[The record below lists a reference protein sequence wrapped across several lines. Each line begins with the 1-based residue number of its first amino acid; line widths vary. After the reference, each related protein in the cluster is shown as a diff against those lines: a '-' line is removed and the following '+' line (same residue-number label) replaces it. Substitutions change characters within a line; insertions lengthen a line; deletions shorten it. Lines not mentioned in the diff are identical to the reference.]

1 VLDFEQFLQ
10 GRNYDPYKE
19 RASVTDKLRKR
30 MLESS
35 SDCSFLERALPSDTP
50 PATIDT
56 DNVMDR
62 FEEQEESKTRR
73 QRRKLE
79 RSISLEGSVVS
90 LSIKPQVKS
99 FEKRRRHKTREDR
112 YEPKKAL
119 VNPKPKVNR
128 QKKGE
133 KKEEADSCRKVPR
146 NNSKDLMYR
155 FSSKS
160 VGLDRLTV
168 RVLDSVLRGG
178 LLIAIRSVRL
188 MPLVCLKT
196 AEHLPLEDVVDV
208 SNTLHSFCYYANTI
222 TIVPDLFFSEMGFLK
237 RLKQRPVEMEE
248 SKSLSKSK
256 EKEKRRSERAQ
267 NEISEYFKSSRT
279 LRDDIEQADKQQ
291 SSYTPITD
299 QRLRQEGFLKDR
311 YQSSCSNSTSQ
322 SINLS
327 KSTLLG
333 LDRQHDF
340 KPLAHMPHP
349 RGQMVQPA
357 VAPDTVRKFPD
368 RVTSYYT
375 WSDSVRSP
383 EASNRNPK
391 ICSEVSTTPE
401 SIRQMLNNTGVFA
414 NTGIDRI
421 PIEIVPGRPARFNAH
436 MKPPTLSK
444 ILNDSSSTTHARKS
458 SHTDIQNRQS
468 VEAAEISVSVKH
480 RRHQEEQVK
489 HPNESVNSGIESGKV
504 LRPTNTTAE
513 HNNPES
519 GWRQHL
525 TDNDEVA
532 THHLSKAELPHQG
545 ISRKVFAQG
554 AYVKRAPT
562 TSAAALRNDD
572 TKYTSL
578 SAEAPEATT
587 THLQPTKHLIHEE
600 TNEETVDHSP
610 PFNSGEKKLGGGTYG
625 NKTQEAKSPADLHI
639 NHPGPVQALEP
650 AISDSPLEPQPDTM
664 LVPGVPVPSRTLEI
678 VPDLHATYQQ
688 RQGSLDQIDRTRLKG
703 HTHSAARAHAFD
715 GLPVRGSWPSRAC
728 RLISASHAV
737 FTPIAVEPLYNHQLK
752 NRTPLN
758 FTDRKYTEGDQAD
771 QLIHGFD
778 TPLME
783 YLHDEE
789 GELYDCFEGE
799 GYLLNT
805 TENLQEYD
813 IMFSNELYTGTS
825 IVEEE
830 EEENEEHTRWKSRD
844 QDMTLQAAPQ
854 QHSHAR
860 AHSAGYLDQQLS
872 HVMGPNPGRER
883 LYHHASYE
891 PVREL
896 IREDDVG
903 ENYRLNRFWQP
914 RRQY

>member
-1 VLDFEQFLQ
+1 
-10 GRNYDPYKE
+10 
-19 RASVTDKLRKR
+19 
-30 MLESS
+30 MLKSS

-62 FEEQEESKTRR
+62 IEEQEESKTRR

-90 LSIKPQVKS
+90 LSIKPQVKF

-119 VNPKPKVNR
+119 VDPKPKVNR

-133 KKEEADSCRKVPR
+133 KKEETNSCRKVPR
-146 NNSKDLMYR
+146 NNGKDLMYQ

-168 RVLDSVLRGG
+168 RAFDSVLRGG

-188 MPLVCLKT
+188 MPLVYLKK

-208 SNTLHSFCYYANTI
+208 SNTLRGLCYYANTT
-222 TIVPDLFFSEMGFLK
+222 TIVPDLAFSEMGFLK
-237 RLKQRPVEMEE
+237 RLKQHPVEMEE
-248 SKSLSKSK
+248 SKSLSKSQ

-279 LRDDIEQADKQQ
+279 LRDDIEQGDRQQ
-291 SSYTPITD
+291 SSYTSFTE
-299 QRLRQEGFLKDR
+299 QRLRQGGFLKDR
-311 YQSSCSNSTSQ
+311 YQSSRSNSTSQ

-327 KSTLLG
+327 KRALLG

-340 KPLAHMPHP
+340 EQLAHMSHP

-357 VAPDTVRKFPD
+357 VAPDTVRNFSD

-401 SIRQMLNNTGVFA
+401 SIRQMLNDTGIFA

-421 PIEIVPGRPARFNAH
+421 PIEIAPGRPARSNAQ
-436 MKPPTLSK
+436 MKPPKLSK
-444 ILNDSSSTTHARKS
+444 IPNDFSSTTHARKS
-458 SHTDIQNRQS
+458 SHTNIQNRQP
-468 VEAAEISVSVKH
+468 VEAAEIFVSIKH
-480 RRHQEEQVK
+480 RRHQEEKVR
-489 HPNESVNSGIESGKV
+489 HPNESVNSGIESGMV

-513 HNNPES
+513 HDSPES
-519 GWRQHL
+519 GWQQHL
-525 TDNDEVA
+525 TDDNEAA
-532 THHLSKAELPHQG
+532 THHLSRAELPHQG
-545 ISRKVFAQG
+545 ISRKVIAQG
-554 AYVKRAPT
+554 AYVKQAPT
-562 TSAAALRNDD
+562 TSAAVLRIDN

-587 THLQPTKHLIHEE
+587 THQQLTKQLIHEE

-610 PFNSGEKKLGGGTYG
+610 PFNSGEKKLGGVTYG
-625 NKTQEAKSPADLHI
+625 NKIQEAKSPADLHI

-650 AISDSPLEPQPDTM
+650 AISDSPLELQPDTM
-664 LVPGVPVPSRTLEI
+664 LVPGGVPVPSRTFET

-688 RQGSLDQIDRTRLKG
+688 RQGGLDQIDRTALKG
-703 HTHSAARAHAFD
+703 HTHSAAHAHAFD

-728 RLISASHAV
+728 GPISASHAV
-737 FTPIAVEPLYNHQLK
+737 FTPIAVEPLYNYQLK
-752 NRTPLN
+752 NSTPLN
-758 FTDRKYTEGDQAD
+758 FTDRKYTEGGQAD
-771 QLIHGFD
+771 QLLHGFD
-778 TPLME
+778 TLLMG

-789 GELYDCFEGE
+789 GELYDSFDGE

-813 IMFSNELYTGTS
+813 IMFSNELCTGTS
-825 IVEEE
+825 IVEEK
-830 EEENEEHTRWKSRD
+830 EEENEEQIQWKSRG

-854 QHSHAR
+854 QQSHAR
-860 AHSAGYLDQQLS
+860 AHSAGYLDQQHS
-872 HVMGPNPGRER
+872 QVMGPNPDRER
-883 LYHHASYE
+883 RYHHASHE
-891 PVREL
+891 PVREF

-903 ENYRLNRFWQP
+903 ENYELNRFWQP